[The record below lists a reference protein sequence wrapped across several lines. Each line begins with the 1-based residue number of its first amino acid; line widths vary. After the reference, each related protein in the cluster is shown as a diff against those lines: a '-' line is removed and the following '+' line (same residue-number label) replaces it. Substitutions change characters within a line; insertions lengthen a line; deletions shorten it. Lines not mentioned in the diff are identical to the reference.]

1 MKCIHCGRTSLLRER
16 TRGRCPGCG
25 HRFAF
30 DPAARTGPG
39 TDAEF
44 QEAIDRVSGGGRLW
58 FTARQLWLAA
68 NGPRTMPP
76 PPPSTTGPTVLYA
89 LGFALPGMILA
100 LFEPG
105 LLIMAVLGGVAGAVI
120 GGGAARDQTLK
131 YADQLTPRLPFNVF
145 LSHQL
150 TPWQRVHGDI
160 PGLLPVRGGQVAGE
174 PLQVPADMAALGV
187 DRVVVT
193 DRWQTA
199 RMLVANRFHLQHR
212 CAVLSRD
219 GYPKGDADTIK
230 AMLRRT
236 PRLTVF
242 ALHDASIDGC
252 QLPLELR
259 EPEWFPDPSV
269 RMVDL
274 GLRPETVMRL
284 RLPPIIDK
292 DTPSWSARL
301 GELLP
306 YEDRQWLDVGNVYE
320 LAALPPEQLMRAVYE
335 GMVAAGPNDG
345 SGGTPAYDDASWNVA
360 GAWFSALSGGGG
372 ADTAVVAGSMRVTA

>member
-30 DPAARTGPG
+30 DPAARPGAG

-44 QEAIDRVSGGGRLW
+44 QEAIDRVSGGGQLW

-68 NGPRTMPP
+68 NGPRTIP
-76 PPPSTTGPTVLYA
+76 PPPSTTGPSVLFA

-105 LLIMAVLGGVAGAVI
+105 LLIMAFVGGLAGAAI
-120 GGGAARDQTLK
+120 GAGAARDETLK

-150 TPWQRVHGDI
+150 TPWQEVHGDI
-160 PGLLPVRGGQVAGE
+160 PGLLPVRGGEVAGE
-174 PLQVPADMAALGV
+174 PRQLPADMAALSV

-199 RMLVANRFHLQHR
+199 RMLVANRFHLQHD

-219 GYPKGDADTIK
+219 GYPKGDADTIRE
-230 AMLRRT
+230 MLRRT
-236 PRLTVF
+236 PNLTVF

-269 RMVDL
+269 RVVDL

-284 RLPPIIDK
+284 GLPPIIDK
-292 DTPSWSARL
+292 DTTSWSARL

-306 YEDRQWLDVGNVYE
+306 YEDRQWRDVGNVYE
-320 LAALPPEQLMRAVYE
+320 LAALPSEQVMRAAYQ
-335 GMVAAGPNDG
+335 GMVAAGRDNG
-345 SGGTPAYDDASWNVA
+345 SGRAPAYDGAHWAGVA
-360 GAWFSALSGGGG
+360 DGFRPLAGGG
-372 ADTAVVAGSMRVTA
+372 ADTAVVVGSG